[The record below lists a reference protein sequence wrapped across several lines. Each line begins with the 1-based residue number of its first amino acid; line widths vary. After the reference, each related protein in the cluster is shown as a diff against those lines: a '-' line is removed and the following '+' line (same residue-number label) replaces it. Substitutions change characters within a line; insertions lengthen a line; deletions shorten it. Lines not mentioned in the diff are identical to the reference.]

1 MPASDAKEDCLHLPQ
16 NLTVR
21 AITIVQQEM
30 LQFLDKTASATIELD
45 DDCQV
50 DISFL
55 QLMEAARIY
64 AGTAGKHIALARPAS
79 GPTLDVLKCSGIL
92 EGMSADDLQFWLHQ
106 GGIQ

>member
-1 MPASDAKEDCLHLPQ
+1 MPASDIQEDCFRLPQ

-30 LQFLDKTASATIELD
+30 QQFLDKTASATIDID

-50 DISFL
+50 DISFI
-55 QLMEAARIY
+55 QLMEAARLY

-79 GPTLDVLKCSGIL
+79 GPTLDVLKRSGFL
-92 EGMSADDLQFWLHQ
+92 EGMSAEDLKFWLHQ